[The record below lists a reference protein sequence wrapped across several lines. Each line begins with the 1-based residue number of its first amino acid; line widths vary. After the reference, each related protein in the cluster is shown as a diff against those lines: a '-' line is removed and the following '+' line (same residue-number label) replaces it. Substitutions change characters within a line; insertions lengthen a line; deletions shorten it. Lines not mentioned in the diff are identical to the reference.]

1 MIRRALYKFV
11 NWINNYGSVQLIGH
25 NESTRSKRRKNAFAS
40 DAAVEAN
47 IRSNGMSFNL
57 YAAEGGTV
65 IETSF
70 YNDKQDRNE
79 NRLYII
85 PEGENFNDVLGQ
97 IVSMERMRSWH

>member
-1 MIRRALYKFV
+1 MIRKALYKFQ
-11 NWINNYGSVQLIGH
+11 NWINNYDSDQLVS
-25 NESTRSKRRKNAFAS
+25 NESRHRRKMLFTS
-40 DAAVEAN
+40 DQAKETN

-70 YNDKQDRNE
+70 YNEKQDRNE

-85 PEGENFNDVLGQ
+85 PENENFNDVLGQ
-97 IVSMERMRSWH
+97 IVSMERLKSWH

>member
-1 MIRRALYKFV
+1 MIRKALYKFV
-11 NWINNYGSVQLIGH
+11 NWINNYDSDQLVS
-25 NESTRSKRRKNAFAS
+25 NESRPRRKMLFTS
-40 DAAVEAN
+40 DQAKETN

-70 YNDKQDRNE
+70 YNEKQDRNE

-85 PEGENFNDVLGQ
+85 PENENFNDVLGQ
-97 IVSMERMRSWH
+97 IVSMERMKSWH